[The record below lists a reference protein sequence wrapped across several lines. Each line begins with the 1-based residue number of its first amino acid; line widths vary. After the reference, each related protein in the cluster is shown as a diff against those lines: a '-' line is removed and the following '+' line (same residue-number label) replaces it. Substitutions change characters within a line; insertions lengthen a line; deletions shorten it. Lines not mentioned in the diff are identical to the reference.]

1 MSLVEQTG
9 FEGFDAGTITD
20 SWRQQPGSP
29 VYCTDRTAGEMTGA
43 LGKATVE
50 RSPERRDLAMHVIA
64 DLMGTPPASSAR
76 TSWSASTVSS
86 TCSTQPHC
94 DRAATAR
101 WFVRRL
107 LSVEV
112 VVFRRAT
119 DTFRSGTGA
128 RSVCGPCPRFR

>member
-64 DLMGTPPASSAR
+64 ELMGDP
-76 TSWSASTVSS
+76 TSELGK
-86 TCSTQPHC
+86 
-94 DRAATAR
+94 D
-101 WFVRRL
+101 FLVRVNRL
-107 LSVEV
+107 IYV
-112 VVFRRAT
+112 
-119 DTFRSGTGA
+119 
-128 RSVCGPCPRFR
+128 